1 MRAHLIGVYAQG
13 EMPEELTGFVGY
25 QAARSGVALRTGE
38 RVAVLQAA
46 GTSSY
51 LTIFIERVSSL
62 AEIEAKVHEAGLV
75 MDDVT
80 TMSLKRVLEEMH
92 K

>member
-1 MRAHLIGVYAQG
+1 
-13 EMPEELTGFVGY
+13 MPEELTGFVNY
-25 QAARSGVALRTGE
+25 QASRQGVTLRKGE

-51 LTIFIERVSSL
+51 LPIFVERVTM
-62 AEIEAKVHEAGLV
+62 AEIEAKVRESGLV
-75 MDDVT
+75 MDDVSRE
-80 TMSLKRVLEEMH
+80 SLKRVLEEIH

>member
-1 MRAHLIGVYAQG
+1 
-13 EMPEELTGFVGY
+13 MPEELAGFVGY
-25 QAARSGVALRTGE
+25 QAARQGVTLRKGE

-51 LTIFIERVSSL
+51 LPIFVERVSM
-62 AEIEAKVHEAGLV
+62 AEIEAKVRESGLV
-75 MDDVT
+75 MDEVT
-80 TMSLKRVLEEMH
+80 KESLKRVLEEMH

>member
-1 MRAHLIGVYAQG
+1 MIGVYAQG
-13 EMPEELTGFVGY
+13 EMPEELTGFVSY
-25 QAARSGVALRTGE
+25 QAARSGVALRKGE

-51 LTIFIERVSSL
+51 LTIFIERVAGM
-62 AEIEAKVHEAGLV
+62 AEVEAQVHEAGLV

-80 TMSLKRVLEEMH
+80 VQSLKRVLEEM
-92 K
+92 